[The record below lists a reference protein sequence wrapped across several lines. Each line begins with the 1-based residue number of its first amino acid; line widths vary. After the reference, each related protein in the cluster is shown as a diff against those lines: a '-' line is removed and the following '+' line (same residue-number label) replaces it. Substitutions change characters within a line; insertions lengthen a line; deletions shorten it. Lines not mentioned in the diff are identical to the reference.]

1 MPELTRRPDPHRSD
15 SWHVYYGDIH
25 VGTIARAVALRNAI
39 TQWKWS
45 CGFYPGPGDQLGG
58 TADTFAEAR
67 VALKA
72 AWQDYLPRCTKADFQ
87 AWREQIGASTVPNR
101 CPTTGGRRM
110 DEASEIRV
118 YFSCPWCEAVYSA
131 TQKRK
136 PGAASLANYARKRCI
151 GGGALNTVSRTGVDR
166 SIGREFLHIEP
177 A

>member
-118 YFSCPWCEAVYSA
+118 
-131 TQKRK
+131 R
-136 PGAASLANYARKRCI
+136 
-151 GGGALNTVSRTGVDR
+151 
-166 SIGREFLHIEP
+166 
-177 A
+177 

>member
-39 TQWKWS
+39 TQWKWY

-87 AWREQIGASTVPNR
+87 AWRDQH
-101 CPTTGGRRM
+101 RR
-110 DEASEIRV
+110 
-118 YFSCPWCEAVYSA
+118 F
-131 TQKRK
+131 
-136 PGAASLANYARKRCI
+136 
-151 GGGALNTVSRTGVDR
+151 DR
-166 SIGREFLHIEP
+166 GEP
-177 A
+177 MPHDWRAPHG

>member
-72 AWQDYLPRCTKADFQ
+72 AWQDYLPRCTEADFQ
-87 AWREQIGASTVPNR
+87 AWRDQH
-101 CPTTGGRRM
+101 RR
-110 DEASEIRV
+110 
-118 YFSCPWCEAVYSA
+118 F
-131 TQKRK
+131 
-136 PGAASLANYARKRCI
+136 
-151 GGGALNTVSRTGVDR
+151 DR
-166 SIGREFLHIEP
+166 GEP
-177 A
+177 IPHDWPAPHG